1 MIHELRIYEIF
12 DNTREAFHA
21 RFRDHA
27 ARLMADHGFTILAM
41 WEAETDRGP
50 EFVYLLA
57 WPDDAT
63 RQEAWKTFMA
73 NPEWQRIKR
82 DTAAAAPGDLVGEV
96 SSRVLAPAGYGP
108 ELGGALD

>member
-12 DNTREAFHA
+12 DNTKEAFHA

-41 WEAETDRGP
+41 WETRTDRGP

-57 WPDDAT
+57 WPDEAT
-63 RQEAWKTFMA
+63 RQAAWAAFMA
-73 NPEWQRIKR
+73 NEEWQRIKQE
-82 DTAAAAPGDLVGEV
+82 TAAAAAGDLVGEV

-108 ELGGALD
+108 VLGGAPD